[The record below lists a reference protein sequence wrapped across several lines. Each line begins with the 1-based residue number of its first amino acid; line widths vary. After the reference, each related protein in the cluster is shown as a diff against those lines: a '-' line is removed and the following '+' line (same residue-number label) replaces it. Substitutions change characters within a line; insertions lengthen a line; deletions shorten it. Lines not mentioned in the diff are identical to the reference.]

1 MEAVLRP
8 YISDAIIS
16 EHFAFTEE
24 TIEIKGKPTNIIIL
38 EGEFQRAGKPNKNNR
53 IYSESL
59 LQRETKKLQDNIRQ
73 RNGHPAGLDH
83 PMPNP
88 NDPPQIQMQQ
98 IKRIGLGNACA
109 LITQL
114 EMNNDVVYG
123 KARVLSGDFGTGDKL
138 ASMVRNGFKPAIS
151 SRGLGGDPV
160 MQGNYM
166 YVPESYQM
174 VTYDFVS
181 DPSTH
186 NAILEQAFHEEV
198 MFLESLKHPKKQ
210 LWEVLIS
217 LSEKHSKI

>member
-1 MEAVLRP
+1 MEQILRP
-8 YISDAIIS
+8 YISEAFIS
-16 EHFAFTEE
+16 DKFAFNEE
-24 TIEIKGKPTNIIIL
+24 TIEIKGKPVNVIIL
-38 EGEFQRAGKPNKNNR
+38 EGEFQRANKPNKNNR
-53 IYSESL
+53 VYEESL
-59 LQRETKKLQDNIRQ
+59 LIRETKKLQESIRQ

-83 PMPNP
+83 PIPHP
-88 NDPPQIQMQQ
+88 NDPPQIQMQV
-98 IKRIGLGNACA
+98 IKRIGLENACA

-151 SRGLGGDPV
+151 SRGLGGNPMIRD
-160 MQGNYM
+160 GFM

-186 NAILEQAFHEEV
+186 NAILEQAFHEE
-198 MFLESLKHPKKQ
+198 MQIMESLKHPKRK
-210 LWEVLIS
+210 LWEVLID
-217 LSEKHSKI
+217 LDKKYGV